1 MTARC
6 KKRRQKN
13 KAIKRA
19 KNKVKE
25 VKKLKKMLGFI
36 EEDAG
41 EGSLMDK
48 LKDIT
53 EQKKQEAEM
62 ELVKK
67 EAKEELIKQEE
78 KVYVKKEKFVT
89 VVNPKTNVA
98 HRYNVKTKRD
108 QFGQYPVWYKPH
120 KERKKLMIRQ
130 GKDARRKQFRGKRM
144 HFIDRTNNWKA
155 LLGQ

>member
-6 KKRRQKN
+6 KKRRNQN
-13 KAIKRA
+13 NAIRRV

-36 EEDAG
+36 EEDVG

-53 EQKKQEAEM
+53 EQKKKEQEQEII
-62 ELVKK
+62 KK
-67 EAKEELIKQEE
+67 EAMQELIE
-78 KVYVKKEKFVT
+78 KERNKIVKKKDKTIT
-89 VVNPKTNVA
+89 VVNPKTNVT

-108 QFGQYPVWYKPH
+108 QFGQFPVWHNPRS
-120 KERKKLMIRQ
+120 ERKKYIV
-130 GKDARRKQFRGKRM
+130 RKNKGGKRKPF
-144 HFIDRTNNWKA
+144 HGKRLHYVNRTSNWA
-155 LLGQ
+155 LLA

>member
-6 KKRRQKN
+6 KKRRNKN
-13 KAIKRA
+13 NAIRRA

-41 EGSLMDK
+41 EGTLLDK

-53 EQKKQEAEM
+53 EQKEKEQEL

-67 EAKEELIKQEE
+67 EAMEELIKEE
-78 KVYVKKEKFVT
+78 TKDIVNHEKYVT
-89 VVNPKTNVA
+89 VVNPKSKVK
-98 HRYNVKTKRD
+98 HVYNMKTKQD
-108 QFGQYPVWYKPH
+108 QFGQYPVWYNVR
-120 KERKKLMIRQ
+120 KERKKHLIRM
-130 GKDARRKQFRGKRM
+130 GKATKRKQFRGKRL
-144 HFIDRTNNWKA
+144 HFIDRKSAWKS
-155 LLGQ
+155 LLSK